1 MPLKASTEPSVRPA
15 PLPEYA
21 VGVLF
26 YPPSGLTFSLTMGE
40 NRIIS
45 SEQNSA
51 GFTGEPLPAPAR
63 RPCRGEAM
71 KRQTF
76 RAITRIV
83 LPYLIFAGLWIFFS
97 DRLLE
102 YMNLAPEDLTR
113 LSIYKGMAFVA
124 VTAVLLT
131 SLLLAESRAREITL
145 AARMQAQEKLEQNE
159 RRLRHLF
166 SVSPSIVYTLNP
178 DDHSITWVS
187 RNVTPLLGYPPEEVL
202 RPGFWKAIVHPE
214 DIPSVRD
221 GARTAIR
228 AGKGVR
234 EYRLFRKNGEAI
246 WVHDDLL
253 VLADEE
259 NNPKEIICA
268 LTDITER
275 KRSEQERI
283 RLQVAE
289 QASRAKSAF
298 VAHMSHEIRTPL
310 NAILGF
316 ARMLE
321 RDPALTADQAERV
334 RTIIHSG
341 NHLLSLVNNILD
353 FSKIESGK
361 LELAVEGFNLHDLL
375 DDVAAFFRPQAE
387 ARGLAFRYE
396 RGSTVPPFVSSDW
409 RKLRQILLNLLGNAV
424 KFTKEGSITFRAQ
437 AESLQDEG
445 NREAERDPGVLL
457 SLEVEDTGPGIPPE
471 DLDAIFQEFSQSSA
485 GKETG
490 GTGLGLA
497 ITKRLVLLLGGDVS
511 VRSAPGQGS
520 TFRVCLPVLSDHDR
534 EGTPGRDSL
543 VSKEIGA
550 VPRELPGEKISAE
563 STPVPGGDFPS
574 VLPEGIRSGMV
585 RALER
590 GDILRLRELAAE
602 AAASDETAGKRLR
615 DLVAAFDYEQL
626 ARILGMEEDAFHG

>member
-1 MPLKASTEPSVRPA
+1 M
-15 PLPEYA
+15 
-21 VGVLF
+21 
-26 YPPSGLTFSLTMGE
+26 
-40 NRIIS
+40 
-45 SEQNSA
+45 
-51 GFTGEPLPAPAR
+51 
-63 RPCRGEAM
+63 
-71 KRQTF
+71 
-76 RAITRIV
+76 
-83 LPYLIFAGLWIFFS
+83 
-97 DRLLE
+97 
-102 YMNLAPEDLTR
+102 
-113 LSIYKGMAFVA
+113 
-124 VTAVLLT
+124 
-131 SLLLAESRAREITL
+131 
-145 AARMQAQEKLEQNE
+145 
-159 RRLRHLF
+159 
-166 SVSPSIVYTLNP
+166 
-178 DDHSITWVS
+178 
-187 RNVTPLLGYPPEEVL
+187 
-202 RPGFWKAIVHPE
+202 
-214 DIPSVRD
+214 
-221 GARTAIR
+221 
-228 AGKGVR
+228 
-234 EYRLFRKNGEAI
+234 
-246 WVHDDLL
+246 
-253 VLADEE
+253 
-259 NNPKEIICA
+259 
-268 LTDITER
+268 
-275 KRSEQERI
+275 
-283 RLQVAE
+283 
-289 QASRAKSAF
+289 
-298 VAHMSHEIRTPL
+298 
-310 NAILGF
+310 
-316 ARMLE
+316 
-321 RDPALTADQAERV
+321 
-334 RTIIHSG
+334 
-341 NHLLSLVNNILD
+341 
-353 FSKIESGK
+353 
-361 LELAVEGFNLHDLL
+361 
-375 DDVAAFFRPQAE
+375 
-387 ARGLAFRYE
+387 
-396 RGSTVPPFVSSDW
+396 PPFVSSDW

-511 VRSAPGQGS
+511 VRSVPGQGS

>member
-1 MPLKASTEPSVRPA
+1 MRMQAVRP
-15 PLPEYA
+15 
-21 VGVLF
+21 
-26 YPPSGLTFSLTMGE
+26 
-40 NRIIS
+40 
-45 SEQNSA
+45 
-51 GFTGEPLPAPAR
+51 
-63 RPCRGEAM
+63 
-71 KRQTF
+71 
-76 RAITRIV
+76 ITRIV
-83 LPYLIFAGLWIFFS
+83 LPYLLFAGLWIFFS
-97 DRLLE
+97 DRFLE

-131 SLLLAESRAREITL
+131 SLLMAESRAREVTL
-145 AARMQAQEKLEQNE
+145 AARRQAQDKLEQNE

-166 SVSPSIVYTLNP
+166 SVSPSIVYTLDP
-178 DDHSITWVS
+178 ADYSVTWIS
-187 RNVTPLLGYPPEEVL
+187 QNVTPLLGYTSEEVL
-202 RPGFWKAIVHPE
+202 KPDLWKTIVHPE
-214 DIPSVRD
+214 DIQSVGD
-221 GARTAIR
+221 GARAAIR

-234 EYRLFRKNGEAI
+234 EYRLFRKNSEMI

-316 ARMLE
+316 AQVLE
-321 RDPALTADQAERV
+321 RDPSLAAAQAEQV

-341 NHLLSLVNNILD
+341 TQLLSLINNILD

-361 LELAVEGFNLHDLL
+361 LELSVEGFNLHDLL
-375 DDVAAFFRPQAE
+375 DDVAAFFRPQAA
-387 ARGLAFRYE
+387 ARGLFFGYE
-396 RGSTVPPFVSSDW
+396 RGETVPAFVSSDR

-424 KFTKEGSITFRAQ
+424 KFTKNGGVGFRAQ
-437 AESLQDEG
+437 AEPLQTEG
-445 NREAERDPGVLL
+445 NRGVLL

-471 DLDAIFQEFSQSSA
+471 DLETIFEEFSQSSA

-497 ITKRLVLLLGGDVS
+497 ITRRLAVLLGGDVS
-511 VRSAPGQGS
+511 VTSTPGQGS
-520 TFRVCLPVLSDHDR
+520 LFLARLPVLSVNDR
-534 EGTPGRDSL
+534 REEPPGRDSDT
-543 VSKEIGA
+543 GA
-550 VPRELPGEKISAE
+550 KRPVFRDESSGEKGASD
-563 STPVPGGDFPS
+563 SMPDPGGELHA
-574 VLPEGIRSGMV
+574 VLPDGIRSGMA
-585 RALER
+585 RAVER
-590 GDILRLRELAAE
+590 GDILMLRNLAAE
-602 AAASDETAGKRLR
+602 AAIYDEAAGKRIQA
-615 DLVAAFDYEQL
+615 LVAAFDYEQL
-626 ARILGMEEDAFHG
+626 ARILGKEEGSSHG

>member
-1 MPLKASTEPSVRPA
+1 
-15 PLPEYA
+15 
-21 VGVLF
+21 
-26 YPPSGLTFSLTMGE
+26 
-40 NRIIS
+40 
-45 SEQNSA
+45 
-51 GFTGEPLPAPAR
+51 
-63 RPCRGEAM
+63 M
-71 KRQTF
+71 KRQAV

-145 AARMQAQEKLEQNE
+145 AARMQAQEKLERNE

-187 RNVTPLLGYPPEEVL
+187 RNVTTLLGYPPEEVL
-202 RPGFWKAIVHPE
+202 RPGFWKAIIHPE
-214 DIPSVRD
+214 DIPPVRD

-511 VRSAPGQGS
+511 VRSVPGQGS
-520 TFRVCLPVLSDHDR
+520 TFRVCLPVLSDHDW

>member
-1 MPLKASTEPSVRPA
+1 
-15 PLPEYA
+15 
-21 VGVLF
+21 
-26 YPPSGLTFSLTMGE
+26 
-40 NRIIS
+40 
-45 SEQNSA
+45 
-51 GFTGEPLPAPAR
+51 
-63 RPCRGEAM
+63 M

-187 RNVTPLLGYPPEEVL
+187 RNVTTLLGYPPEEVL

-511 VRSAPGQGS
+511 VRSVPGQGS
-520 TFRVCLPVLSDHDR
+520 TFRVCLPVLSDHDW